1 MLAMLEEA
9 PVTAVISGE
18 ELDTII
24 REAYVLGNHVRRK
37 LVMALDAM
45 YSGRLYIT
53 LGFSSIHDYA
63 EYSIRCRKSETYDF
77 LHLMLCSA

>member
-1 MLAMLEEA
+1 MLAMLEDA

-53 LGFSSIHDYA
+53 PIALIGSNPGPLTRSVP
-63 EYSIRCRKSETYDF
+63 
-77 LHLMLCSA
+77 SA